1 MLVLPDGI
9 EEFPRPPVFGNY
21 LYSVLYRKKTDAD
34 KQK

>member
-21 LYSVLYRKKTDAD
+21 LYALLQ
-34 KQK
+34 KQEKH